1 MLGTYL
7 GVRVGRQS
15 YDGSG
20 AVSVYP
26 GMKTLKRRALLGL
39 LLGLVLATAAA
50 CSHNTKRKATEAV
63 REANVQTLRDV
74 IAQHHGDKGRYP
86 ERLEELIE
94 TGYLRQ
100 IPRDP
105 LTRSAATWVPVY
117 AQDQA
122 TGRQAIVDVRAG
134 KADWLDRLR
143 TLF

>member
-1 MLGTYL
+1 
-7 GVRVGRQS
+7 
-15 YDGSG
+15 
-20 AVSVYP
+20 
-26 GMKTLKRRALLGL
+26 MKTLKRRALLGL
-39 LLGLVLATAAA
+39 LLGLVLATATA
-50 CSHNTKRKATEAV
+50 CSHTKRKATEAM

-94 TGYLRQ
+94 TGYLRK
-100 IPRDP
+100 IPLDP

-117 AQDQA
+117 AQDPA

-134 KADWLDRLR
+134 KVDWLDRLL

>member
-1 MLGTYL
+1 M
-7 GVRVGRQS
+7 R
-15 YDGSG
+15 
-20 AVSVYP
+20 
-26 GMKTLKRRALLGL
+26 RRALLGL

-50 CSHNTKRKATEAV
+50 CGHTKCRAIEAI

-86 ERLEELIE
+86 ERVEELIE
-94 TGYLRQ
+94 TGYLRK

-117 AQDQA
+117 AQDPA
-122 TGRQAIVDVRAG
+122 TGRLAIVDVRAG

-143 TLF
+143 KLF